1 MKYKHT
7 ILIAD
12 RNPHVRTFLKREM
25 SAEGYQIQ
33 LANTGHEVLKRA
45 FGHDP
50 LHLII
55 IDPDLPDA
63 DDLDVLKRLE
73 DRVPALPIIIHGFVS
88 EYNESPAVSGA
99 AVFVEKGGKSIERLK
114 VVAAE
119 MLQKTD
125 PRYPGS
131 LEDKRPPQGEGLHG
145 TG

>member
-50 LHLII
+50 LHLLI
-55 IDPDLPDA
+55 IDPDLPDT

-73 DRVPALPIIIHGFVS
+73 DRVPELPIILHSFTPDCDGCPEILDTL
-88 EYNESPAVSGA
+88 
-99 AVFVEKGGKSIERLK
+99 VFVEKGGKSIERLK

-119 MLQKTD
+119 MLEKTN

-131 LEDKRPPQGEGLHG
+131 LEDKRPPKGEDLHG